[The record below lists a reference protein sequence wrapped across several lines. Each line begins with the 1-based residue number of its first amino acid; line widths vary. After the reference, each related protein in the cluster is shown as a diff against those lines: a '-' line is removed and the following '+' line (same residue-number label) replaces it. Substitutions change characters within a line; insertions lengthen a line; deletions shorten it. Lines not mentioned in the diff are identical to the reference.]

1 MPARNAWVLK
11 IKGEQVMSKRI
22 IIVFEMP
29 KPRG

>member
-1 MPARNAWVLK
+1 VLK